1 LAETIG
7 AFHRKLRESAITQ
20 KELAE
25 LLAEFDT
32 ESKAGAF
39 TWLPLSPSVIDR
51 VSKAYASLPATI
63 HLRAADAMH
72 LACAAENSLKE
83 IHSND
88 ARLLAASAQ
97 FGLKGLNII

>member
-1 LAETIG
+1 MGAGSSVGRDWHGSLLLHGLAETIG

-39 TWLPLSPSVIDR
+39 TWLT
-51 VSKAYASLPATI
+51 AF
-63 HLRAADAMH
+63 
-72 LACAAENSLKE
+72 AER
-83 IHSND
+83 D
-88 ARLLAASAQ
+88 
-97 FGLKGLNII
+97 